1 MLMVCLVLASS
12 CGGGSDASA
21 PAAAEA
27 DPVHTA
33 STAVA
38 KINAAQGVLEL
49 PLLRSG
55 DALYADVRIRFSLD
69 GSFELLSWRPVA
81 SAFAAVDADLQPPV
95 ALADLQRSGQPLKL
109 NIRRLHMD
117 AQVYEAVTVA
127 LENGRWRYPQPLL
140 PATALTSKDLRA
152 NPALFARDDHL
163 VVMESSPGRSE
174 EFPLRLQARRYR
186 FCMDPQD
193 EGADSVALLDAS
205 GASLLTIKA
214 GGPCATIQA
223 EQGLYRIRQRYGGT
237 GASRTMFMRRQP
249 AGQAVL
255 TQAPGSQPPRKDAG
269 VEEYWGILAS
279 FIDPTTQKVSSS
291 GFLGLSGW
299 RPGGPQFPDIQGCV
313 GYIHASVQSL
323 KANDTNSYS
332 ASTLLDGLNFF
343 RRINDSQGNPTQLGS
358 PFSCNDGLVGL
369 EVYPPATLAA
379 AFISSGGIKGL
390 VLPIGAVQID
400 SFSAATNAFILK
412 SARDGFASLAMGFP
426 YGVNGFVPN
435 RPEEL
440 GVLVTLTPDQ
450 IAPYQ
455 PEYRTVLRYRPGG
468 FAGNSL
474 PTQGQVALFNTRDC
488 SGAAMVVDNYDLPG
502 IMAGGPLGNFDG
514 SLKLG
519 NLTTATVYSAM
530 SQQGEQQHLN
540 HSGCIAS
547 GWGSSGW
554 KAASI
559 AINVDTIEMVL
570 SSKKCEQCNLSGIDL
585 SGKNLSNGKFYG
597 ANLNNAHLA
606 GSDLSGADLRYASLQ
621 GAQLPN
627 ANLDAANL
635 CAANLNAAPSTAGS
649 SNVAANLTGA
659 YLRNASLYG
668 SNMAGANF
676 SNASF
681 YSTSQAA
688 CQPSDCGAY
697 QKPVCANAYGAK
709 LDSAKFSSAYLVG
722 VDMSNVAGSAADFSN
737 AVLNGASFRNATLTP
752 DFNGTPANFSN
763 AFLQGADFT
772 GANLVNPI
780 FTNAYADTDPNGG
793 CMQFELGASYTSFP
807 GFAVLAP
814 PPSTACVK
822 SAPVQT
828 CVQFTY
834 NKPTLGL
841 VLDPPATPLSQAS
854 PKNTSCFAKAPLCG
868 DPFIEVGPNTCWSP
882 SRAGAQATGPGA

>member
-1 MLMVCLVLASS
+1 MTRSAAGFMLIVCLVLASS

-21 PAAAEA
+21 PAPAEA
-27 DPVHTA
+27 DPVQTA

-49 PLLRSG
+49 PLLQSG
-55 DALYADVRIRFSLD
+55 AALYADVRIRFSLD
-69 GSFELLSWRPVA
+69 GNFELLSWRPVT
-81 SAFAAVDADLQPPV
+81 SAVAPVDADLQPQV
-95 ALADLQRSGQPLKL
+95 ALADLQRSSQPLKL

-117 AQVYEAVTVA
+117 AAVYEAVSVE
-127 LENGRWRYPQPLL
+127 LQNGRWRYPQPLV
-140 PATALTSKDLRA
+140 PATTLTSKDLRA

-174 EFPLRLQARRYR
+174 EFSLRLEARRYR

-193 EGADSVALLDAS
+193 EGADSITLLDAS

-214 GGPCATIQA
+214 GGPCATLQA

-255 TQAPGSQPPRKDAG
+255 TQPPGSQPPLKDAG

-279 FIDPTTQKVSSS
+279 FIDPTTQKASSS

-299 RPGGPQFPDIQGCV
+299 RPGGPEFPDIQGCV

-323 KANDTNSYS
+323 KANHTNSYS

-343 RRINDSQGNPTQLGS
+343 KRINDSQGNPTQLGA
-358 PFSCNDGLVGL
+358 PLSCNGGLVGL
-369 EVYPPATLAA
+369 EASPTLAVA
-379 AFISSGGIKGL
+379 LIASGD
-390 VLPIGAVQID
+390 VLRLTGTIQID
-400 SFSAATNAFILK
+400 SFSTATNAFILK
-412 SARDGFASLAMGFP
+412 SVRDGFASQAMGFP
-426 YGVNGFVPN
+426 YGVNGMVPN

-450 IAPYQ
+450 IAQYQ

-468 FAGNSL
+468 FAGSSL
-474 PTQGQVALFNTRDC
+474 PGQGQVALFNTQDC
-488 SGAAMVVDNYDLPG
+488 SGAAMVVDHYDLPG
-502 IMAGGPLGNFDG
+502 IMPGGPLGNFDG

-519 NLTTATVYSAM
+519 TLTTATVYSAM

-540 HSGCIAS
+540 RSGCIAS
-547 GWGSSGW
+547 GWGSAGW

-570 SSKKCEQCNLSGIDL
+570 SDKKCEQCNLSGIDL
-585 SGKNLSNGKFYG
+585 TGRSMPDVKLYG

-635 CAANLNAAPSTAGS
+635 CAANLNAAPSTAGV

-697 QKPVCANAYGAK
+697 QKPACANAYGAK

-780 FTNAYADTDPNGG
+780 FTNAYGDANPNGG

-807 GFAVLAP
+807 GFAVPTTP
-814 PPSTACVK
+814 PPSTACVR

-841 VLDPPATPLSQAS
+841 VLDPPATPLSQAR
-854 PKNTSCFAKAPLCG
+854 PKNTSCFAEAPLCG
-868 DPFIEVGPNTCWSP
+868 DPFIGVGPNTCWSP
-882 SRAGAQATGPGA
+882 